1 MLDPQDSTAPADLYV
16 PTSNLNPPPPVKSDQ
31 SRGKKSDRPTADR
44 ADRREIKFLSVMIDV
59 NSAHVVRV
67 EGQDATGAR
76 FELSVDEKN
85 SLAKRGA
92 HERLE
97 DLVEEAFEAG
107 IACVLG
113 GDTEPVDVNE
123 SVEDAE
129 LRHQLLA
136 PLIERSAVVKSWIER
151 GALNRAVVNRLIEG
165 SPN

>member
-1 MLDPQDSTAPADLYV
+1 
-16 PTSNLNPPPPVKSDQ
+16 
-31 SRGKKSDRPTADR
+31 
-44 ADRREIKFLSVMIDV
+44 MIDV

>member
-1 MLDPQDSTAPADLYV
+1 LVEVGESGRHADDTAAVL
-16 PTSNLNPPPPVKSDQ
+16 L
-31 SRGKKSDRPTADR
+31 
-44 ADRREIKFLSVMIDV
+44 EIV
-59 NSAHVVRV
+59 
-67 EGQDATGAR
+67 
-76 FELSVDEKN
+76 
-85 SLAKRGA
+85 
-92 HERLE
+92 

-123 SVEDAE
+123 SVEDVE

-151 GALNRAVVNRLIEG
+151 GALNRAVVNSLIEG